1 MKAKVFFGMVVLFGT
16 TVAYGQQISA
26 TVNGTSVQFPDVQ
39 PIERDGRV
47 LVPVRGVFEQMGVN
61 VDWEPAS
68 QAVYAT
74 GNGRS
79 VTLYINKRT
88 ARVDDRDV
96 PLDVPA
102 ILYAGRT
109 MVPLRFIS
117 ESMGAMVD
125 WIPSTNT
132 VAISTALASQP
143 EHYPGQQPRY
153 RDRRPREDRGSRP
166 QPIGRSIVLA
176 ANTVIPVTLNDR
188 LSSRDSTV
196 GDTFTATVDT
206 RGNDNYLGL
215 PDGTKVEG
223 HVSAVRARSGSTP
236 GVLGLAFD
244 RLRFPDGRAKQID
257 ASLIGLDTESVD
269 NRDGRL
275 VAKSSDHRD
284 DKYIGVGAGV
294 GALVAVV
301 TKGNVIS
308 SAVIG
313 AALGYL
319 YDQQR
324 STSNR
329 HDVTLTTGSHFGVAL
344 NRDETIPIP

>member
-1 MKAKVFFGMVVLFGT
+1 MKAKVLIGMVVLFGT
-16 TVAYGQQISA
+16 TVAYGQEIQA
-26 TVNGTSVQFPDVQ
+26 TVNGNAVQFPDVQ

-74 GNGRS
+74 GNGRQ

-132 VAISTALASQP
+132 VAISTTIASQP
-143 EHYPGQQPRY
+143 QHYPGQQPRY

-166 QPIGRSIVLA
+166 QPIGRSIVIA
-176 ANTVIPVTLNDR
+176 ANTVIPVTLNDQVGSR
-188 LSSRDSTV
+188 ISSV

-215 PDGTKVEG
+215 PNGTKVEG
-223 HVSAVRARSGSTP
+223 HVNAVRARSGSTP

-244 RLRFPDGRAKQID
+244 RLRFPDGRTMAID
-257 ASLIGLDTESVD
+257 GSLVGLDTDSVD

-275 VAKSSDHRD
+275 VARDSNHRD

-294 GALVAVV
+294 GALVAVA
-301 TKGNVIS
+301 TKGNLIS

-319 YDQQR
+319 YDQNR
-324 STSNR
+324 ATNNR
-329 HDVTLTTGSHFGVAL
+329 HDVTLNAGSHFGVVL
-344 NRDETIPIP
+344 NRDETVVIP